1 MRRLEA
7 SFTLRAKMD
16 TDFSLLVTPA
26 LPYRAELKLQVRH
39 DGELTTM
46 QTGETRHG
54 AQEITLTTPEG
65 EMSVALTAEVAGHI
79 APIEAESTERYLR
92 SSRYVDVDAVRDFA
106 SERFGGGREGVSTQR
121 TQIESIVRW
130 IARGFSYR
138 PELSALDD
146 SATDTL
152 RKSGGMCRDYTHVVI
167 ALARALG
174 IPARYVSV
182 FAPGLV
188 PQDFHAVA
196 EVFVDDAWW
205 VIDST
210 RLAPRK
216 PMVRIATGLDA
227 QETAWV
233 TNSGS
238 GVEFVSLSVQ
248 ASADEPHEIEPV
260 TEWIQLT

>member
-1 MRRLEA
+1 
-7 SFTLRAKMD
+7 MD

-26 LPYRAELKLQVRH
+26 IPYKAELTVQVRH

-54 AQEITLTTPEG
+54 AQEITLSTPKG
-65 EMSVALTAEVAGHI
+65 EMSVALTAEVAEHI
-79 APIEAESTERYLR
+79 DPIEAGSVDRYLR

-106 SERFGGGREGVSTQR
+106 AERFGGGREGHRSER

-130 IARGFSYR
+130 IERGFSYR
-138 PELSALDD
+138 PELSAIDD

-152 RKSGGMCRDYTHVVI
+152 RKSGGMCRDYAHVTI

-182 FAPGLV
+182 FAPGLT
-188 PQDFHAVA
+188 PQDFHAVT
-196 EVFVDDAWW
+196 EVFVDGAWW

-210 RLAPRK
+210 RLAPRT

-227 QETAWV
+227 AETAWV

-238 GVEFVSLSVQ
+238 GVQFVNLTVQ
-248 ASADEPHEIEPV
+248 ASEDAPHEIEPIDQWV
-260 TEWIQLT
+260 QIT